1 MNIKLNL
8 QISKREKKSFK
19 NKFPIKISK
28 SILRNIKELRI
39 KQRKLQKKFKKNK
52 FKLIIFKERSNKKE

>member
-1 MNIKLNL
+1 MNINLNL

-19 NKFPIKISK
+19 NKFPIKINK

-39 KQRKLQKKFKKNK
+39 KQRKSQKKFKKNK
-52 FKLIIFKERSNKKE
+52 FKLRIFKERSNKKE

>member
-1 MNIKLNL
+1 MNINLNL

-28 SILRNIKELRI
+28 SNLRNIKELKI

-52 FKLIIFKERSNKKE
+52 FKLRIFKERSNKKE